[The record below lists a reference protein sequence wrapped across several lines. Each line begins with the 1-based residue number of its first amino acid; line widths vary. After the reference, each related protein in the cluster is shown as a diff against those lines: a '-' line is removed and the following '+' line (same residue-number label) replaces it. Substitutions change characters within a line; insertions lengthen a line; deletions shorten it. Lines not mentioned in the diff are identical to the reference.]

1 MIKKI
6 SIIFLILV
14 LSSCASGEKK
24 IEDFS
29 FAGTTMGTTYSVK
42 IITDKKNISDNF
54 DKNIDSILVEVNNQM
69 STYIPDSELSKFNS
83 SINTNWF
90 TTSKELVQL
99 FKESIEISQLTN
111 SAFDITVGQLVN
123 LWGFGPSHNENII
136 PTEEEII
143 NLKKDIG
150 IEKIQVDL
158 ENLGIK
164 KLNPTLYC
172 DLSAIAKG
180 FGVDKLA
187 DYFTTLNIDNFMIEI
202 GGEIKTAGKNAKG
215 EDWRI
220 GISSP
225 NNSNLQSIIGLSNYS
240 MATSGDYLNYF
251 EQDGIRYSHTIDS
264 RTGKPITHKLA
275 SVTVIHEDCRYADA
289 IATAIN
295 VMGPTVGYDFALK
308 EKLPIF
314 MIVREEN
321 NFVEKMTPQFSK
333 FIIQK

>member
-1 MIKKI
+1 MKKI
-6 SIIFLILV
+6 SIFFIIIF
-14 LSSCASGEKK
+14 LSSCTTVKK
-24 IEDFS
+24 KNEDFS
-29 FAGTTMGTTYSVK
+29 FAGTTMGTTYSIK
-42 IITDKKNISDNF
+42 IVTDKVNISDNL
-54 DKNIDSILVEVNNQM
+54 DENIDSILVEVNQQM
-69 STYIPDSELSKFNS
+69 STYIPNSELSIFNS
-83 SINTNWF
+83 SLDTNWF

-99 FKESIEISQLTN
+99 FNESIEISKLTDN
-111 SAFDITVGQLVN
+111 AFDITVGNLVN
-123 LWGFGPSHNENII
+123 LWGFGPSENENII
-136 PTEEEII
+136 PSEEEIT
-143 NLKKDIG
+143 NLRKNIG
-150 IEKIQVDL
+150 VDKLQVDF

-180 FGVDKLA
+180 YGVDKLA
-187 DYFTTLNIDNFMIEI
+187 EYFTTLNINNFMIEV
-202 GGEIKTAGKNAKG
+202 GGEIRTAGKNVKG

-225 NNSNLQSIIGLSNYS
+225 NNSNLQSIIGLSNSS

-275 SVTVIHEDCRYADA
+275 SVTVVHSDCRYADA

-295 VMGPTVGYDFALK
+295 VMGPTDGYNFALK